1 MNLRDTYSVIPESY
15 RKKGVLISL
24 SLFLRAV
31 LDFAG
36 VAVFIPVLARV
47 LEKGDDFMSVLPVAG
62 AALAFIVV
70 KSVAVAGLTRYR
82 SGFVFSLYSTL
93 SETVLKKF
101 MDRGLLFIRQSS
113 SVDLSNKVNAVTMT
127 FVSGVILSLLNVIS
141 SVMLLAII
149 LIALSF
155 TSPFL
160 HLP

>member
-47 LEKGDDFMSVLPVAG
+47 LEKGDNFMSVLPVAG

-82 SGFVFSLYSTL
+82 SGFVFAVHR
-93 SETVLKKF
+93 TV
-101 MDRGLLFIRQSS
+101 
-113 SVDLSNKVNAVTMT
+113 
-127 FVSGVILSLLNVIS
+127 
-141 SVMLLAII
+141 
-149 LIALSF
+149 
-155 TSPFL
+155 
-160 HLP
+160 